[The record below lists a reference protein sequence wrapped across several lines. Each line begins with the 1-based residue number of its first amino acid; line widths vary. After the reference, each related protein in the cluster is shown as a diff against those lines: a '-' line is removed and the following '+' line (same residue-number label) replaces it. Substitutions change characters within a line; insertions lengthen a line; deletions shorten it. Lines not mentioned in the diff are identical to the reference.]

1 MQLKY
6 IGEMDKS
13 KILYVSQEIYPYMLS
28 NQMADFCRYLPQAI
42 FESGKE
48 IRIFMPRFGNINER
62 KNQLHEV
69 IRLSGLNIII
79 DDTDHPLIIKVA
91 SIPTVRMQI
100 YFIDNEDFF
109 TIKAGVK
116 DAKGKYIANNDE
128 RSIFFARGVLETVKK
143 LAWRPSVIHCT
154 GWFSMMLPFFVK
166 RTEGY
171 KNNPYFSSSKIV
183 LTLMGDEFTG
193 MLDENLLR
201 KLKKETE
208 GGTQRDWKFYKEP
221 TYENIMKAAI
231 SYADGVI
238 IGQPNVSKE
247 LIGFAKENKKG
258 VVPFNPDRKE
268 FYNSINEYYD
278 SIIEIEED

>member
-1 MQLKY
+1 MEKA
-6 IGEMDKS
+6 KF
-13 KILYVSQEIYPYMLS
+13 LYVSQEIYPYMLS
-28 NQMADFCRYLPQAI
+28 TPMADFGRYMPQYA
-42 FESGKE
+42 FEQGKE
-48 IRIFMPRFGNINER
+48 VRIFMPRFGNVNER

-109 TIKAGVK
+109 TMKADVK
-116 DAKGKYIANNDE
+116 DAKGKFLTNNDE

-143 LAWRPSVIHCT
+143 LSWRPSLIHCN

-166 RTEGY
+166 RTDEY

-183 LTLMGDEFTG
+183 VTLMGEPFTD
-193 MLDENLLR
+193 MLDVNLMR
-201 KLKKETE
+201 KIKRESE
-208 GGTQRDWKFYKEP
+208 GGTQKDWKFYKEP

-231 SYADGVI
+231 SYADGVVV
-238 IGQPNVSKE
+238 GQEKVSKE
-247 LIGFAKENKKG
+247 LIEFAKENKKTI
-258 VVPFNPDRKE
+258 VPFKADKKE
-268 FYNSINEYYD
+268 FYKSINDYYD

>member
-1 MQLKY
+1 M
-6 IGEMDKS
+6 EKS

-28 NQMADFCRYLPQAI
+28 NQMADYCRYLPQTV
-42 FESGKE
+42 FENGKE
-48 IRIFMPRFGNINER
+48 VRIFMPRFGNINER

-109 TIKAGVK
+109 TIKADVK
-116 DAKGKYIANNDE
+116 DAKGKFLANNDE

-143 LAWRPSVIHCT
+143 LAWRPSLIHCT

-166 RTEGY
+166 RTEEY
-171 KNNPYFSSSKIV
+171 KNNPYFSNAKIV
-183 LTLMGDEFTG
+183 VTLMGEPFTD
-193 MLDENLLR
+193 MLDENLTR
-201 KLKKETE
+201 KIKRESA
-208 GGTQRDWKFYKEP
+208 GGTQKDWKFYKEP

-231 SYADGVI
+231 SYADGVV

-247 LIGFAKENKKG
+247 LIDFAKENKKDII
-258 VVPFNPDRKE
+258 PFKADKKE
-268 FYNSINEYYD
+268 FYKSINDYYD

>member
-1 MQLKY
+1 MEKA
-6 IGEMDKS
+6 

-28 NQMADFCRYLPQAI
+28 TPMADFGRYMPQYA
-42 FESGKE
+42 FEQGKE
-48 IRIFMPRFGNINER
+48 VRIFMPRFGNINER

-109 TIKAGVK
+109 TIKADVK
-116 DAKGKYIANNDE
+116 DAKGKFLTNNDE

-143 LAWRPSVIHCT
+143 LSWRPSLIHCN

-166 RTEGY
+166 RTDEY

-183 LTLMGDEFTG
+183 VTLMGEPFTD
-193 MLDENLLR
+193 MLDVNLMR
-201 KLKKETE
+201 KIKRESE
-208 GGTQRDWKFYKEP
+208 GGTQKDWKFYKEP

-231 SYADGVI
+231 SYADGVVV
-238 IGQPNVSKE
+238 GQEKVSKK
-247 LIGFAKENKKG
+247 LIEFAKENKKTI
-258 VVPFNPDRKE
+258 VPFKADKKE
-268 FYNSINEYYD
+268 FYKSINDYYD

>member
-1 MQLKY
+1 MEKA
-6 IGEMDKS
+6 

-28 NQMADFCRYLPQAI
+28 TPMADFGRYMPQYA
-42 FESGKE
+42 FEQGKE
-48 IRIFMPRFGNINER
+48 VRIFMPRFGNINER

-109 TIKAGVK
+109 TIKADVK
-116 DAKGKYIANNDE
+116 DAKGKFLTNNDE

-143 LAWRPSVIHCT
+143 LSWRPSLIHCN

-166 RTEGY
+166 RTDEY

-183 LTLMGDEFTG
+183 VTLMGEPFTD
-193 MLDENLLR
+193 MLDVNLMR
-201 KLKKETE
+201 KIKRESE
-208 GGTQRDWKFYKEP
+208 GGTQKDWKFYKEP

-231 SYADGVI
+231 SYADGVVV
-238 IGQPNVSKE
+238 GQEKVSKE
-247 LIGFAKENKKG
+247 LIEFAKENKKTI
-258 VVPFNPDRKE
+258 VPFKADKKE
-268 FYNSINEYYD
+268 FYKSINDYYD

>member
-1 MQLKY
+1 MEKA
-6 IGEMDKS
+6 

-28 NQMADFCRYLPQAI
+28 TPMADFGRYMPQYA
-42 FESGKE
+42 FEQGKE
-48 IRIFMPRFGNINER
+48 VRIFMPRFGNVNER

-109 TIKAGVK
+109 TMKADVK
-116 DAKGKYIANNDE
+116 DAKGKFLTNNDE

-143 LAWRPSVIHCT
+143 LSWRPSLIHCN

-166 RTEGY
+166 RTDEY

-183 LTLMGDEFTG
+183 VTLMGEPFTD
-193 MLDENLLR
+193 MLDVNLMR
-201 KLKKETE
+201 KIKRESE
-208 GGTQRDWKFYKEP
+208 GGTQKDWKFYKEP

-231 SYADGVI
+231 SYADGVVV
-238 IGQPNVSKE
+238 GQEKVSKE
-247 LIGFAKENKKG
+247 LIEFAKENKKTI
-258 VVPFNPDRKE
+258 VPFKADKKE
-268 FYNSINEYYD
+268 FYKSINDYYD